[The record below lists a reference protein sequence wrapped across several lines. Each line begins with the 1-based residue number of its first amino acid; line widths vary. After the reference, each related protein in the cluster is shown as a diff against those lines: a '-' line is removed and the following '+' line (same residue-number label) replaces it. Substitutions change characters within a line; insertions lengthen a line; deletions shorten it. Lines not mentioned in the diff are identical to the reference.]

1 MGGMADSYRSE
12 DPDAPHPP
20 PPPSSSRVVLRKP
33 KRQTPQEAVDDFWD
47 KFTTKFPGK
56 VHTILPQDNYA
67 KAKARHTPKGAVH
80 GQAALKGYEQ
90 AKADCQAAV
99 DKIAKECR
107 RVNMR
112 YRDPHFDIEF
122 DLKQKYREKDCLE
135 GFGRVDEPFEPG
147 SVKRVPV
154 CVSFFQSCN
163 SVLSIMASAV
173 TFYTK
178 GTRFS

>member
-1 MGGMADSYRSE
+1 MGGMADSYPSQ
-12 DPDAPHPP
+12 DADVRHPP
-20 PPPSSSRVVLRKP
+20 PPPPLSSRGAFRKP
-33 KRQTPQEAVDDFWD
+33 KRQTPQQTVDDFWD

-56 VHTILPQDNYA
+56 VHTILPQNVYA
-67 KAKARHTPKGAVH
+67 KAKARHTPKGAAH

-90 AKADCQAAV
+90 AKADCQATV

-122 DLKQKYREKDCLE
+122 DLKQNYREKECLE
-135 GFGRVDEPFEPG
+135 GFLRADEPFEPG

-154 CVSFFQSCN
+154 CICHSSKICVFSVS
-163 SVLSIMASAV
+163 SVRVSALQI
-173 TFYTK
+173 
-178 GTRFS
+178 

>member
-1 MGGMADSYRSE
+1 MVDSYRSA
-12 DPDAPHPP
+12 DPYVLPLPP
-20 PPPSSSRVVLRKP
+20 LPPPSSRGAFRKP
-33 KRQTPQEAVDDFWD
+33 KRQTPQQTVDDFWD

-56 VHTILPQDNYA
+56 VHTILPQNVYA

-80 GQAALKGYEQ
+80 GQAAQKGYEQ
-90 AKADCQAAV
+90 AKAECQATV

-122 DLKQKYREKDCLE
+122 DLKQKHRVRDCLE
-135 GFGRVDEPFEPG
+135 GFVCAEEEFKPD

-154 CVSFFQSCN
+154 CICYVSS
-163 SVLSIMASAV
+163 L
-173 TFYTK
+173 
-178 GTRFS
+178 